1 MTNGRRVG
9 YFERVVG
16 EFFGVGLGITIICL
30 LGSFCVGRHGVAA
43 ATDFVSACHTS
54 YYNRPKCIDHPDGYG
69 CECGSGFH
77 WNTDMCMST
86 AIDSRLEFKEKE
98 PKRYTMLLGKGFPE
112 VGAFTIVY
120 WIRLSKNHSV
130 AKNGTILSYKHGTK
144 LDIIQMGVDHKLWFR
159 LFDRVKYTKIILPA
173 GEWAHVAWTWDSND
187 GSWKLYWNTEEVNR
201 GRRNAFRKP
210 VIAGGEFVLGQ
221 ASREAFDFDS
231 SVAFMGDLAHLHV
244 WDFVMSHDDI
254 VLLNNSC
261 TFMYCGNVAQWADF
275 RSGTRGAMRMRWPSG
290 ILKEKCKTAEEEAF
304 TCNKHCSL
312 TIGAQ
317 CNKDIVE
324 NIVWERT
331 KAVNYLNVSCPGQE
345 NLAAM
350 NETVENA
357 TRLCDQTQQNDGIW
371 GKPFIDR
378 CISKDL
384 MEIKDKVK
392 RAFKELDLN
401 ESTVFYLA
409 ELLLNHT
416 INNVYTNPIDVATVI
431 DLLGLIVDTQDE
443 VAILK
448 EKKWREGGNVYAQT
462 VNVVRTK
469 EEIKNF
475 TEVIIRTVDNLLSRR
490 NDVGWNATKP
500 AGVEGDNLVSALEA
514 FARTVAKTIQYN
526 IRIGMIDGSDAS
538 IFEAKGNIEFKVD
551 VHASSLF
558 RGYIYP
564 SSLDRKLMKSPN
576 NIGEIRL
583 PDILKTQNASSIPA
597 FKILTA
603 SFRFKHLA
611 MYLPNHDLQT
621 KSKEDNVNTPII
633 ALYVYAGESAFVN
646 NLSSPIVFKLPFQ
659 DTFNISN
666 PECVRIRHSSV
677 SAEWRWLRDDCHLIW
692 QDGISAR
699 CGCFV
704 PGIYA
709 ITTDMYNDNW
719 DKGEK
724 RPILMNAASYIGCA
738 LSALLSLGTLA
749 IHLYCKTSSAI
760 ASLHKNLALSIFFSQ
775 IVFMIGI
782 DRYENQVVCEVFA
795 VLIHYFVL
803 STYSWLMNETF
814 HLYTTVTYSAHA
826 QHQDL
831 SDSGSFLRYTFLG
844 WILPGVFV
852 GAFVGSQ
859 GETYYAK
866 DMCWIAWDNLWLFV
880 GPTLGIVTVAIMVLI
895 LTAKEHNENSYT
907 KSEKTNK
914 VLTIQ
919 MKGMW
924 TQIILVTVNW
934 SFAFLSLK
942 MHDSIIKYLYAL
954 MNVLQAMFFTVF
966 NLLHEEVRNVLK
978 ANEKLKT
985 LSTPGV
991 DPEVDERSIDSFA
1004 STPLVEKDIKEGLH
1018 LEKQCM
1024 GRDRLRDKKSQIE
1037 ASSEEEIEREGSD
1050 CEMITSL

>member
-1 MTNGRRVG
+1 MTYGRRFG
-9 YFERVVG
+9 YFERVAG
-16 EFFGVGLGITIICL
+16 AFCGVGLGITILCG
-30 LGSFCVGRHGVAA
+30 LGLSCVGRHGVSA
-43 ATDFVSACHTS
+43 ATDFASACHTS
-54 YYNRPKCIDHPDGYG
+54 YYNTPECIDHPDGYG

-77 WNTDMCMST
+77 WNTEKCMST
-86 AIDSRLEFKEKE
+86 AIDSRLEFKEKR
-98 PKRYTMLLGKGFPE
+98 PKRYTLLLGKGFPQ
-112 VGAFTIVY
+112 VKAFTIVY
-120 WIRLSKNHSV
+120 WIRLSKNHSSTD
-130 AKNGTILSYKHGTK
+130 NGTILSYKQGTT
-144 LDIIQMGVDHKLWFR
+144 LDIIQMGVDHRLWFR
-159 LFDRVKYTKIILPA
+159 LFDRVKYTRIILPA
-173 GEWAHVAWTWDSND
+173 GEWAHVAWTWNGKD
-187 GSWKLYWNTEEVNR
+187 GSWKLYWNTKEVNS
-201 GRRNAFRKP
+201 GRRSAFRKP
-210 VIAGGEFVLGQ
+210 VPGGGEFVLGQ

-254 VLLNNSC
+254 VWLNTSC

-290 ILKEKCKTAEEEAF
+290 ILKEKCKTAEEEAV

-317 CNKDIVE
+317 CNKVIVE

-345 NLAAM
+345 HMEATND
-350 NETVENA
+350 TVENA
-357 TRLCDQTQQNDGIW
+357 TRLCDQTKQNDGIW
-371 GKPFIDR
+371 GKPFIDK

-392 RAFKELDLN
+392 RAFKGADLN
-401 ESTVFYLA
+401 ESIVFYLA

-431 DLLGLIVDTQDE
+431 DLLALVVDTQDE
-443 VAILK
+443 VAILQ
-448 EKKWREGGNVYAQT
+448 EKKWREGRNLYAQT

-469 EEIKNF
+469 EETKNF

-500 AGVEGDNLVSALEA
+500 AGVEGDNLLSALEA

-526 IRIGMIDGSDAS
+526 IHIGTVDVNDAS
-538 IFEAKGNIEFKVD
+538 IFEARGNIEFKVD
-551 VHASSLF
+551 VQESSLF
-558 RGYIYP
+558 RGYTYP
-564 SSLDRKLMKSPN
+564 SSLDKKMMETPN

-583 PDILKTQNASSIPA
+583 PDILKTQNASSIPG
-597 FKILTA
+597 FILTA

-611 MYLPNHDLQT
+611 MYLPNHDLLT

-633 ALYVYAGESAFVN
+633 ALYVFAGEAPFVH
-646 NLSSPIVFKLPFQ
+646 NLSSPIVFKLPFL

-666 PECVRIRHSSV
+666 PECVRIRHNSI
-677 SAEWRWLRDDCHLIW
+677 SAEWRWLRNDCHLIW
-692 QDGISAR
+692 QDGISAL
-699 CGCFV
+699 CGCSI
-704 PGIYA
+704 PGVYA
-709 ITTDMYNDNW
+709 ITTDMYNDHW

-738 LSALLSLGTLA
+738 LSALLCLATLA

-814 HLYTTVTYSAHA
+814 NLYTTVTYSAHA

-966 NLLHEEVRNVLK
+966 NLLHEEIRNVLK

-985 LSTPGV
+985 LSTPGI
-991 DPEVDERSIDSFA
+991 DPEVDERSIDSLA
-1004 STPLVEKDIKEGLH
+1004 STPLVEKDIKEALP
-1018 LEKQCM
+1018 LEKKRM
-1024 GRDRLRDKKSQIE
+1024 GRDRTRERKSQIE